1 MVTDLT
7 EIQNYLKDKQICL
20 LGNARS
26 ILNTPKDI
34 DKYEIVCRMNRGIPN
49 TKEKYIGNRTDI
61 LCTSTNNNLFEMLS
75 FKPKYIIWMTK
86 DQNLIKNNSYIKEN
100 AIRNP
105 PEDWQELKDKYP
117 ENFLPSTG
125 CIVIN
130 FLLKHIEF
138 KSLTI
143 FGFDFMKSGT
153 WYHHIMNQKWHPA
166 EFEKGFIETMI
177 STKSNVELII
187 E

>member
-1 MVTDLT
+1 MVTDLS
-7 EIQNYLKDKQICL
+7 EIKNYLKNKQICL

-34 DKYEIVCRMNRGIPN
+34 DKYEIVCRMNRGLPIG
-49 TKEKYIGNRTDI
+49 KERYIGKKTDV
-61 LCTSTNNNLFEMLS
+61 LFTSTKLDNSLILQFHTRFLV
-75 FKPKYIIWMTK
+75 WMTK
-86 DQNLIKNNSYIKEN
+86 CQNLATETIKQC
-100 AIRNP
+100 AIQNP
-105 PEDWQELKDKYP
+105 PEDWQSIKDVYP
-117 ENFLPSTG
+117 KDTLPSTG
-125 CIVIN
+125 CLVLF
-130 FLLKHIEF
+130 FLLHHIEF
-138 KSLTI
+138 KSLTV

-153 WYHHIMNQKWHPA
+153 WYHHIMNQKWHPV

>member
-26 ILNTPKDI
+26 ILNTPKNI
-34 DKYEIVCRMNRGIPN
+34 DKYEVIIRMNRGVPKG
-49 TKEKYIGNRTDI
+49 KEKFIGSRTDI
-61 LCTSTNNNLFEMLS
+61 LCTSTKNSQYEIEEF
-75 FKPKYIIWMTK
+75 FADYIIWMTK
-86 DQNLIKNNSYIKEN
+86 DRKLVTEYINNN
-100 AIRNP
+100 AIQNP
-105 PEDWQELKDKYP
+105 PEDWQRIKDVYP
-117 ENFLPSTG
+117 KDTLPSTG
-125 CIVIN
+125 CLVLF
-130 FLLKHIEF
+130 FLLHHIEF
-138 KSLTI
+138 KSLTV

>member
-34 DKYEIVCRMNRGIPN
+34 DKYEIVCRMNRGLSIG
-49 TKEKYIGNRTDI
+49 KEHYIGSKTDI
-61 LCTSTNNNLFEMLS
+61 LFTSTKLS
-75 FKPKYIIWMTK
+75 NSLILQFHTKYLVWMTK
-86 DQNLIKNNSYIKEN
+86 CQNLATDTIKQS
-100 AIRNP
+100 AVQNP
-105 PEDWQELKDKYP
+105 PEEWQELKDKYP

-130 FLLKHIEF
+130 FLLKHIDF
-138 KSLTI
+138 KTLHI
-143 FGFDFMKSGT
+143 YGFDFFASGT
-153 WYHHIMNQKWHPA
+153 FYHDIKNQKWHPTQ
-166 EFEKGFIETMI
+166 FEEKFIKDMI
-177 STKSNVELII
+177 KDYTNVELIKC
-187 E
+187 